1 MEERAVRVTDEGAV
15 RRLTLCRPEAY
26 NTITPQFRDE
36 LGAAVDAAQ
45 RDRHVRVILLDAEGP
60 AFCAGYGLDWSTA
73 AQADDAD
80 RATRVWDTPADL
92 HGIGEFAATWAK
104 LHESVKPTLA
114 AVQGWC
120 IAGGTNVVFNAHLI
134 VAAESARFGYPPS
147 RVWGV
152 PEAPWNWVARM
163 GMQRA
168 RRYMLTGDE
177 FTAAEALEMG
187 VVLAVVPDDELAE
200 QAMALAQR
208 IARVPANQLEMI
220 TLALNSVADH
230 QFDPRASRLLG
241 TIFDGVARH
250 SQEGLDFVRRSSDV
264 GFREAVR
271 ERDRPF
277 QDYGERPTPSSTT
290 GEVASSTTSEP
301 PPPPTPPAPTTT
313 STEGRASP

>member
-1 MEERAVRVTDEGAV
+1 MEHHAVRATDHGHV
-15 RRLTLCRPEAY
+15 RRLTLCRPQAY

-36 LGAAVDAAQ
+36 LGAELDRAQ
-45 RDRHVRVILLDAEGP
+45 RDRDVRVILLDAEGP

-73 AQADDAD
+73 AQDSDDKEAK
-80 RATRVWDTPADL
+80 RNWDTAADL
-92 HGIGEFAATWAK
+92 HMIGSFAKTWAK
-104 LHESVKPTLA
+104 LHESTKPTVA

-120 IAGGTNVVFNAHLI
+120 IAGGTNVVFNAHMI

-163 GMQRA
+163 GIQQA
-168 RRYMLTGDE
+168 RRFMLTGDE

-187 VVLAVVPDDELAE
+187 AILEVVPDDDLHEH
-200 QAMALAQR
+200 AMALAQR
-208 IARVPANQLEMI
+208 IALVPSNQLEMI

-230 QFDPRASRLLG
+230 QYDPASSRLLG

-250 SQEGLDFVRRSSDV
+250 SQEGADFVERSMDV

-277 QDYGERPTPSSTT
+277 GDYGERPK
-290 GEVASSTTSEP
+290 
-301 PPPPTPPAPTTT
+301 PA
-313 STEGRASP
+313 